1 MKIVTDSSA
10 DILTLDGVDFASAPL
25 KIITSDREFVD
36 DESLDVKEMV
46 DYLATYKGRS
56 TTSCPNPDE
65 WIRAFGDDSEI
76 FCITITSS
84 LSGSF
89 NSANTAAKLYMKEHP
104 DRRVC
109 MIDSLSTGPEMVLI
123 MEKIVS
129 LIKEGKSFDEIE
141 CEIMEYKKST
151 GLIFMLESMNNLA
164 NNGRVSR
171 LVAKFAGL
179 LNIRVVA
186 KASDKG
192 EIEPLDKPRG
202 RRATVQKI
210 IDRLKELGYKGG
222 KMRIAH
228 CFNEGVALEIKSLI
242 HSVYEK
248 ASIVIAKC
256 GGLCSFYAER
266 GGVLI
271 GFEA

>member
-10 DILTLDGVDFASAPL
+10 DILSLDGVSFASAPL
-25 KIITSDREFVD
+25 KIITSEREFVD
-36 DESLDVKEMV
+36 NSELDVKEMV

-65 WIRAFGDDSEI
+65 WIRAFGDEKEI
-76 FCITITSS
+76 FCVTITSA
-84 LSGSF
+84 LSGSN
-89 NSANTAAKLYMKEHP
+89 NSANTAAKLYMSEHP
-104 DRRVC
+104 DRRVFVV
-109 MIDSLSTGPEMVLI
+109 DSLSTGPEMVLI
-123 MEKIVS
+123 MEKMVE
-129 LIKEGKSFDEIE
+129 LMNEGESFDRIKDA
-141 CEIMEYKKST
+141 IMEYKERT

-186 KASDKG
+186 KASARGD
-192 EIEPLDKPRG
+192 IEPLDKPRG

-210 IDRLKELGYKGG
+210 IERLQELGYRGG
-222 KMRIAH
+222 RMRIAH
-228 CFNEGVALEIKSLI
+228 CFNEEVANEIKEIVLSR
-242 HSVYEK
+242 YEK
-248 ASIVIAKC
+248 ARVSVAKC

-271 GFEA
+271 GFES

>member
-10 DILTLDGVDFASAPL
+10 DILTLDGASFASAPL
-25 KIITSDREFVD
+25 KIITADREFVD
-36 DESLDVKEMV
+36 DESLDVREMV

-65 WIRAFGDDSEI
+65 WIRAFGDEEEI
-76 FCITITSS
+76 FCVTITSS

-89 NSANTAAKLYMKEHP
+89 NSANTAAKLYMEKYP

-123 MEKIVS
+123 MEKIVA
-129 LIKEGKSFDEIE
+129 LMNAGKTFDEISA
-141 CEIMEYKKST
+141 EIMEYKKTT

-210 IDRLKELGYKGG
+210 IERLKSLGYKGG

-228 CFNEGVALEIKSLI
+228 CFNEDVALEIKSIVQSL
-242 HSVYEK
+242 YEK
-248 ASIVIAKC
+248 ASVAIAKC